1 MESIWKENLN
11 KKLKQI
17 WKGIQKGIDGLWR
30 LGEVWIGME
39 LEMEED
45 LNESKNELEMNFG
58 MSMWRNLE

>member
-1 MESIWKENLN
+1 
-11 KKLKQI
+11 
-17 WKGIQKGIDGLWR
+17 
-30 LGEVWIGME
+30 ME